1 MFGLGKKSCYTCGME
16 VKNSSFKRFGKQ
28 LCSEEHA
35 QQYVQEVEKSRQIA
49 LTKQEET
56 EREGCCC

>member
-1 MFGLGKKSCYTCGME
+1 ME